1 MADAGEALLRLGG
14 VYTDIGRYQ
23 ILYGVDLTVRRGR
36 VTMLLGRNG
45 AGKTTTLRTI
55 MGLWKARAGE
65 ITFDGRSIAGGEAPD
80 IARLGIAYVPENMGI
95 FGRLTVRENM
105 LLATGAQGFAKD
117 QLDRVLT
124 FFPALKL
131 KWESAAGSLSGGQK
145 QMLAIG
151 RAIVEQRR
159 LLLVD
164 EPTKGLSPAMVDQL
178 VEALLQMKQEQ
189 ATILLVEQNFRVALA
204 MGDDVAVMDQGRI
217 VHSGEM
223 VVLGSDE
230 GLQQRLL
237 DRHQPD
243 RRRHDHSRVHYP
255 DHRRT
260 WFGGRLLHRRHTG
273 RLDQQLCRLPRAQA
287 GAGFE
292 HPADGAHSALAA
304 ARIVPGSR
312 ALRGR

>member
-1 MADAGEALLRLGG
+1 MADADEALLRLRG
-14 VYTDIGRYQ
+14 VCTDIGRYQ
-23 ILYGVDLTVRRGR
+23 ILYGVDLAVRRGR

-55 MGLWKARAGE
+55 MGLWKARAGA
-65 ITFDGRSIAGGEAPD
+65 ITFDGQSIAGLETPD
-80 IARLGIAYVPENMGI
+80 IARLGNGYVPENMGI

-124 FFPALKL
+124 FFPTLKL
-131 KWESAAGSLSGGQK
+131 KWDSAAGSLSGGQK
-145 QMLAIG
+145 QMLAVG
-151 RAIVEQRR
+151 RAIIEQRR

-217 VHSGEM
+217 VHSGDM
-223 VVLGSDE
+223 VTLSNDE
-230 GLQQRLL
+230 ELQQRLL
-237 DRHQPD
+237 GL
-243 RRRHDHSRVHYP
+243 SMAVG
-255 DHRRT
+255 T
-260 WFGGRLLHRRHTG
+260 
-273 RLDQQLCRLPRAQA
+273 
-287 GAGFE
+287 
-292 HPADGAHSALAA
+292 
-304 ARIVPGSR
+304 
-312 ALRGR
+312 